1 MEDWIINDILSAA
14 EFEISEI
21 LPSEWSEQNRFMTSE
36 VSPIEGMFS
45 FENSPYTREII
56 DCLSPHSPV
65 RTVAI
70 MKGAQIGLSTS
81 VIENGIGY
89 IISEQPGNIMFL
101 VGHDDLVE
109 KAMNKVDNM
118 LDTTGTRR
126 LIRSNAN
133 RTKNNKS
140 GDKDRLKEFSGGSLT
155 LGPANHKTLRQVSM
169 RYGFFD
175 DLEAM
180 KSGTKESGGTI
191 PMIEQRFAAYEK
203 SMKIFYISTPEL
215 EETSLIEPEYK
226 KGDERKYHIP
236 CPCCGEH
243 IVLEWE
249 TKSEYD
255 INKKAGI
262 TWQLDENYKLIN
274 SSIGYTCQKCDGFFT
289 DQNKK
294 ELLLLGEW
302 IPTNHEHT
310 DETRRSY
317 HISAL
322 YAPIYMYGWKR
333 YVQQYLLANPPGQ
346 ERDEVLH
353 QTFVNVVLGQT
364 YKISGQS
371 NDASELLNNVRNYK
385 MWTLPEKQSIA
396 DGNGKIVLVT
406 FASDMNGTIEDK
418 QRGFEH
424 DARMDWEVVAWSQS
438 GATYSV
444 AQGSIGTFVPSHLRD
459 ESFNNPMRQKWTY
472 QHNVPNSVWDEV
484 DSILS
489 QRIQKDNGGKSL
501 PIMAAGIDSAPY
513 TEFSYPYFEKTKF
526 NVYGLKGGS
535 EKEKWIN
542 LDTDTAPFKISR
554 EYSFLWI
561 VNGERYKD
569 LLSTHINLKWDK
581 VLMDRQPNNFMNF
594 PLPEKGHYTFQGFFS
609 HFEAEH
615 KAVDKKTNK
624 FMWSKKEQKAQNHF
638 FDTRLYNMTA
648 KDLFLRELFIENKIK
663 NGTWPDYLKILGLNP
678 I

>member
-1 MEDWIINDILSAA
+1 MDYWIINDILSAA

-21 LPSEWSEQNRFMTSE
+21 LPSEWAEQNRFMTSE

-56 DCLSPHSPV
+56 DCLSPHNAV
-65 RTVAI
+65 RTIAI

-133 RTKNNKS
+133 RAKNNKS

-180 KSGTKESGGTI
+180 KAGTKESGGTI
-191 PMIEQRFAAYEK
+191 PMIEQRFAAYAK
-203 SMKIFYISTPEL
+203 TMKIFYISTPEL
-215 EETSLIEPEYK
+215 KETSLIEPEYL
-226 KGDERKYHIP
+226 KGDQRKYHIP
-236 CPCCGEH
+236 CPCCGEL

-249 TKSEYD
+249 VKSEFD

-262 TWQLDENYKLIN
+262 TWKLDEKNKLIPE
-274 SSIGYTCQKCDGFFT
+274 SVGYTCQKCDGFFT

-294 ELLLLGEW
+294 ELLQSGEW

-310 DETRRSY
+310 DDTRRSY

-322 YAPIYMYGWKR
+322 YAPVYMFGWRR
-333 YVQQYLLANPPGQ
+333 YVEQYLLANPPGQ
-346 ERDEVLH
+346 ERDEALH

-364 YKISGQS
+364 YELNGVS
-371 NDASELLNNVRNYK
+371 NDAHELLNNTRNYK

-406 FASDMNGTIEDK
+406 FASDMNGTVEDK

-424 DARMDWEVVAWSQS
+424 DARMDWEIVAWSQS
-438 GATYSV
+438 GASYSV

-459 ESFNNPMRQKWTY
+459 ESYNNPLRQKWTY

-484 DSILS
+484 DRILS
-489 QRIQKDNGGKSL
+489 QRIPKDITGKSL

-513 TEFSYPYFEKTKF
+513 TEYSYPYFEKTKF
-526 NVYGLKGGS
+526 KVYGLKGGS

-554 EYSFLWI
+554 EFSFLWI

-569 LLSTHINLKWDK
+569 LLSTHINLKWDEK
-581 VLMDRQPNNFMNF
+581 LMDRQPNNFMNF
-594 PLPEKGHYTFQGFFS
+594 PMPENGCYSFHGFFS
-609 HFEAEH
+609 HFEAEQ
-615 KAVDKKTNK
+615 KTVDKKTNK
-624 FMWSKKEQKAQNHF
+624 FIWAKKDQKSQNHF

-648 KDLFLRELFIENKIK
+648 KDLFLREIFNEAKIK
-663 NGTWPDYLKILGLNP
+663 NGTWADYLKLIGLKP